1 MLAEV
6 TGQAVVHAFG
16 STRQPVS
23 CISMRLPHACKQAW
37 HAAAAVVGFDP
48 SAGTPSAG
56 KDGHVTRKPTA
67 FVSHGW
73 MVGAK
78 GTLLG
83 TTAGAAPAG
92 FAAHLCTTQRL
103 FQSLVADSG
112 HLAINARL
120 LVVEGSTDQSRICHP
135 RPNSRNLALSLA
147 GDLWPCCCSGMR
159 PAPAHTDAYDLP
171 TGFV

>member
-1 MLAEV
+1 MGSVALLTHPVKLTFGFLAFCLDCWFLSMRTAVELTAFEPRQLLALGSLLHVATGSSALLVMLAEV

-56 KDGHVTRKPTA
+56 KDGHVTRKPTP

-73 MVGAK
+73 MVRAK

-92 FAAHLCTTQRL
+92 FAAHLFTT
-103 FQSLVADSG
+103 
-112 HLAINARL
+112 
-120 LVVEGSTDQSRICHP
+120 
-135 RPNSRNLALSLA
+135 
-147 GDLWPCCCSGMR
+147 
-159 PAPAHTDAYDLP
+159 
-171 TGFV
+171 